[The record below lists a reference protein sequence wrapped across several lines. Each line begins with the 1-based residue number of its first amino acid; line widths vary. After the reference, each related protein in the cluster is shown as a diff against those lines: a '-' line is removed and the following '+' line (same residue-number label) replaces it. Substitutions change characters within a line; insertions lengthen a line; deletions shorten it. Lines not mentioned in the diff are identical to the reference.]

1 MADLYNYYTGK
12 MGGIHE
18 LMVELYKDCSLDL
31 NTMDIISKHADELIK
46 KIEEERKRY
55 E

>member
-18 LMVELYKDCSLDL
+18 LILKLYKDCSIDL
-31 NTMDIISKHADELIK
+31 QTMDKISKHADELIE
-46 KIEEERKRY
+46 KIKEERKKFD
-55 E
+55 